1 MKKLLFILLLPPF
14 LLNAQKPI
22 VSTKYGPISGIEKEG
37 IQIFKGIPFAAPPV
51 GALRW
56 KAPQPVKP
64 WKEVKECLA
73 FGPSPVQASPAPFM
87 CWSEEYLIPK
97 EPINEDCLYLNV
109 WAPKKNDKKSTTK
122 KAVLVYI
129 YGGGFVSGGAGCDIY
144 DGTAMAKKDIVFV
157 SINYRVGVFGF
168 LAHPELSNESNKK
181 TSGNYA
187 LLDMVAALK
196 WVHDNIEAFGGDSSR
211 VTIAGQSAGAFAV
224 NFLAASPL
232 TKGLIHG
239 AIAESGGAILPSSI
253 RPKMNLQQ
261 AEVVGVN
268 FAKKLSCNNINE
280 LRNKTANEILAA
292 SEMGLVGP
300 FEDGYVVPSS
310 MMQTYLQNKQ
320 NDIPTLLGWNLDDKV
335 SGPPMSADKYVES
348 MQKQFGSN
356 ANKVLALYPGNNDAI
371 AAASQGEL
379 SRDQTFGVQGYT
391 WASLQSEKGK
401 APVYVYNF
409 NRKLPAATPENDFG
423 AFHTGEVPYAYNN
436 LHTVHNRPFTK
447 ADFELAEQ
455 MSSYWVNFAKTGNPN
470 GGVLANWPIYN
481 NETKQVMEFNTNSKV
496 VKLPTANKLALLST
510 LY

>member
-1 MKKLLFILLLPPF
+1 MKKLLVILLSSPY

-22 VSTKYGPISGIEKEG
+22 VSTKQGPISGVEKQG
-37 IQIFKGIPFAAPPV
+37 IQIFKGIPYAAPPV

-56 KAPQPVKP
+56 KAPQAVKP
-64 WKEVKECLA
+64 WKEIKECIT
-73 FGPSPVQASPAPFM
+73 FGPSPMQAPPVPFM

-97 EPINEDCLYLNV
+97 EPISEDCLYLNV
-109 WAPKKNDKKSTTK
+109 WAPKNDNNKTKSK

-129 YGGGFVSGGAGCDIY
+129 YGGGFRSGGSGCDIY

-168 LAHPELSNESNKK
+168 LAHPELSSENDKK

-187 LLDMVAALK
+187 ILDMVAALQ
-196 WVHDNIEAFGGDSSR
+196 WVHDNIEAFGGDPSR

-239 AIAESGGAILPSSI
+239 AIAESGGSILPSTL
-253 RPKMNLQQ
+253 RPAMKLKQ
-261 AEVVGVN
+261 AEEIGVG
-268 FAKKLSCNNINE
+268 FASSLNCNSINA

-292 SEMGLVGP
+292 NAGMIGP

-335 SGPPMSADKYVES
+335 SGPPMTADKYAAS
-348 MQKQFGSN
+348 IQKQFGIN
-356 ANKVLALYPGNNDAI
+356 AEKVLALYPATDNAI
-371 AAASQGEL
+371 AAVSQSDL
-379 SRDQTFGVQGYT
+379 SRDQTFGVQGFT

-447 ADFELAEQ
+447 ADFELADQ

-470 GGVLANWPIYN
+470 GGTLANWPKYQK
-481 NETKQVMEFNTNSKV
+481 ETKQVMEFNIESKV
-496 VKLPTANKLALLST
+496 AKLPTANKLALLST